1 MVSVKNVPNCKFSL
15 KKIQNFSLVVEEK
28 TKKNEYEV
36 SGFCKTVKIK
46 QAGKKKKKVSSENS
60 VIKYIIE

>member
-1 MVSVKNVPNCKFSL
+1 MWYLL
-15 KKIQNFSLVVEEK
+15 KMCLTASFQNFSLKVEEK

-46 QAGKKKKKVSSENS
+46 QAGEKKKKKVSSENL